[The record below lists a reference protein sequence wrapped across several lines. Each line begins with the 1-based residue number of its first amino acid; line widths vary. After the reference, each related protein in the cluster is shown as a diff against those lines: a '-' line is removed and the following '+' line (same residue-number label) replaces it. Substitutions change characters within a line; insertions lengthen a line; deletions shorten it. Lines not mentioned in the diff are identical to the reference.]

1 MKSMNEEFEGM
12 KTTSTTMG
20 TITNNNT
27 EDIQSL
33 EKEVLMLKCRSIR
46 LEAYTR
52 RENIKIFYIAE
63 NKGEDRNT
71 ESLQVCNVLRAKM
84 KIPKEDEEYIRFERI
99 HRIAA

>member
-1 MKSMNEEFEGM
+1 MKSMNEEFHEGM

-20 TITNNNT
+20 TIINNNT

-33 EKEVLMLKCRSIR
+33 EKEVLMLKCRNIR
-46 LEAYTR
+46 LEVYTR

-63 NKGEDRNT
+63 NEGEDRNR
-71 ESLQVCNVLRAKM
+71 ESLVCNVLRAKK
-84 KIPKEDEEYIRFERI
+84 KIPKEDEEYTCFERI